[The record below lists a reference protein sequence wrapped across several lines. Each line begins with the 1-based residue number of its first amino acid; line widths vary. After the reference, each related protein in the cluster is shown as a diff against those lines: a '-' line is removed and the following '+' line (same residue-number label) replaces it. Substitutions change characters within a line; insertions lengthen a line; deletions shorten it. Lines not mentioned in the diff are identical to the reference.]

1 MSVGDLSDGPL
12 VSVIVPTYNEADDIR
27 RTLDALVSQTY
38 QSKEIIVV
46 DDSTDGTPRIVEE
59 YAPQGVRLLRPSR
72 RRGRCEARNLGIR
85 EARGDV
91 IVLLNADVFP
101 LPEFLARIMAH
112 YRQGA
117 DYLLVESRV
126 ANTTALIPRYLEALH
141 RYAYTGQDWIEWTEG
156 FSCRRAAAL
165 DVGLFPET
173 PLPLLAGED
182 GYFGIRLAQRYRKV
196 IDRSIVVP
204 HAAPETVRG
213 FWAQQSGRG
222 RANGRFRFFLEHAP
236 LSRLVLIAAMKT
248 VRAALTVGLLVPGA
262 MFCLRLCRHS
272 PLALRDLPG
281 FCAVFVLNEAA
292 QIYGEWLGVRD
303 IARYRRRHP
312 STARVSVQ

>member
-1 MSVGDLSDGPL
+1 MRPL
-12 VSVIVPTYNEADDIR
+12 VSIIVPTYNEADDIR

-38 QSKEIIVV
+38 AAKEIIVV
-46 DDSTDGTPRIVEE
+46 DDSTDGTPRIVAE
-59 YAPQGVRLLRPSR
+59 YVPRGVRLVRPAQ

-101 LPEFLARIMAH
+101 PPDFLARIMAH

-117 DYLLVESRV
+117 DYVLVESRV
-126 ANTTALIPRYLEALH
+126 ANTAAVIPRYLEALH
-141 RYAYTGQDWIEWTEG
+141 RHAYAGQNWIEWTEG
-156 FSCRRAAAL
+156 FSCRRSAAL

-196 IDRSIVVP
+196 IDRSIIVP

-213 FWAQQSGRG
+213 FWAQQNGRG
-222 RANGRFRFFLEHAP
+222 RANGRFYFFLKHVP
-236 LSRLVLIAAMKT
+236 LSKLALNAAVKTARAVLS
-248 VRAALTVGLLVPGA
+248 VGLLVPMVA
-262 MFCLRLCRHS
+262 FCLKLCRHA
-272 PLALRDLPG
+272 PGGRGNLPE
-281 FCAVFVLNEAA
+281 FCAVFALNEAA
-292 QIYGEWLGVRD
+292 LIHGEWLGVRD
-303 IARYRRRHP
+303 IARYRRHHP
-312 STARVSVQ
+312 AVESVSAQ